1 VKKVLVVDDRPYIVT
16 TVMSMLKICSKGLV
30 VVFANS
36 GEEAEKIINKP
47 DSNID
52 VVISDVNMP
61 GGMTGVELADKVVE
75 KHPHIVFVLMSD
87 KEPQQHQAHA
97 FVLKPFEQGELMGT
111 LKMAV
116 EKKKGPT
123 GRT

>member
-1 VKKVLVVDDRPYIVT
+1 MT
-16 TVMSMLKICSKGLV
+16 ICNKGLT

-36 GEEAEKIINKP
+36 GEEAEGIINKP
-47 DSNID
+47 NSNID

-87 KEPQQHQAHA
+87 NEPKKHRAHA
-97 FVLKPFEQGELMGT
+97 FVLKPFNQGGLMGT
-111 LKMAV
+111 IKNAV
-116 EKKKGPT
+116 ERKKD
-123 GRT
+123 